1 MRRGLKRA
9 ISITVAIAV
18 MVTIIVAVFFGY
30 IPEKYDYHIGSV
42 ATKDIY
48 AARNVIDNYQT
59 HYDAVLAKNSTKT
72 ILVRN
77 TDDSSKNIN
86 NIKSFFQIVRQER
99 ANTMDEYGTPVQDYV
114 GVRNELIE
122 KLKNNYSE
130 KTAVTVAD
138 LMCEY
143 GYVNDDRY
151 AEKLAKQYITVR
163 KYGKSRAALMMRQK
177 LLDAQTIETALDK
190 YTEDDITGEIAE
202 ILRKK
207 YFDRL
212 FLGGIEGKKEMQK
225 VIAALA
231 RRGYGYN
238 DIKTAL
244 YIIQDEIQNEED

>member
-1 MRRGLKRA
+1 MEELDIAKRRAMHLLGGR
-9 ISITVAIAV
+9 
-18 MVTIIVAVFFGY
+18 
-30 IPEKYDYHIGSV
+30 DYG
-42 ATKDIY
+42 
-48 AARNVIDNYQT
+48 
-59 HYDAVLAKNSTKT
+59 
-72 ILVRN
+72 
-77 TDDSSKNIN
+77 
-86 NIKSFFQIVRQER
+86 
-99 ANTMDEYGTPVQDYV
+99 
-114 GVRNELIE
+114 RNELIE

-207 YFDRL
+207 YVDRL

>member
-1 MRRGLKRA
+1 MEELDIAKRRAMHLLGGR
-9 ISITVAIAV
+9 
-18 MVTIIVAVFFGY
+18 
-30 IPEKYDYHIGSV
+30 DYG
-42 ATKDIY
+42 
-48 AARNVIDNYQT
+48 
-59 HYDAVLAKNSTKT
+59 
-72 ILVRN
+72 
-77 TDDSSKNIN
+77 
-86 NIKSFFQIVRQER
+86 
-99 ANTMDEYGTPVQDYV
+99 
-114 GVRNELIE
+114 RNELIE

-143 GYVNDDRY
+143 GYVDDDRY
-151 AEKLAKQYITVR
+151 AEKLARQYITVR

-190 YTEDDITGEIAE
+190 YSADDITGEIAE

-207 YFDRL
+207 YYDRL
-212 FLGGIEGKKEMQK
+212 FLEGIEGKKEMQK

>member
-1 MRRGLKRA
+1 MEELDIAKRRAMHLLGGR
-9 ISITVAIAV
+9 
-18 MVTIIVAVFFGY
+18 
-30 IPEKYDYHIGSV
+30 DYG
-42 ATKDIY
+42 
-48 AARNVIDNYQT
+48 
-59 HYDAVLAKNSTKT
+59 
-72 ILVRN
+72 
-77 TDDSSKNIN
+77 
-86 NIKSFFQIVRQER
+86 
-99 ANTMDEYGTPVQDYV
+99 
-114 GVRNELIE
+114 RNELIE

-151 AEKLAKQYITVR
+151 AEKLARQYITVR

-212 FLGGIEGKKEMQK
+212 FLEGIEGKKEMQK

>member
-1 MRRGLKRA
+1 
-9 ISITVAIAV
+9 
-18 MVTIIVAVFFGY
+18 
-30 IPEKYDYHIGSV
+30 
-42 ATKDIY
+42 
-48 AARNVIDNYQT
+48 
-59 HYDAVLAKNSTKT
+59 
-72 ILVRN
+72 
-77 TDDSSKNIN
+77 
-86 NIKSFFQIVRQER
+86 
-99 ANTMDEYGTPVQDYV
+99 MDELDIAKRRAMHLLGGRDYG
-114 GVRNELIE
+114 RNELIE

-151 AEKLAKQYITVR
+151 AEKLARQYITVR

-190 YTEDDITGEIAE
+190 YTADDITGEIAE

-207 YFDRL
+207 YSDRL

-244 YIIQDEIQNEED
+244 YIIQDEFQNEED

>member
-1 MRRGLKRA
+1 
-9 ISITVAIAV
+9 
-18 MVTIIVAVFFGY
+18 
-30 IPEKYDYHIGSV
+30 
-42 ATKDIY
+42 
-48 AARNVIDNYQT
+48 
-59 HYDAVLAKNSTKT
+59 
-72 ILVRN
+72 
-77 TDDSSKNIN
+77 
-86 NIKSFFQIVRQER
+86 
-99 ANTMDEYGTPVQDYV
+99 MDELDIAKRRAMHLLGGRDYG
-114 GVRNELIE
+114 RNELIE

-151 AEKLAKQYITVR
+151 AEKLARQYITVR

-190 YTEDDITGEIAE
+190 YTSDDITGEIAE

-207 YFDRL
+207 YSDRL

-244 YIIQDEIQNEED
+244 YIIQDEFQNEED

>member
-1 MRRGLKRA
+1 MEELDIAKRRAMHLLGGR
-9 ISITVAIAV
+9 
-18 MVTIIVAVFFGY
+18 
-30 IPEKYDYHIGSV
+30 DYG
-42 ATKDIY
+42 
-48 AARNVIDNYQT
+48 
-59 HYDAVLAKNSTKT
+59 
-72 ILVRN
+72 
-77 TDDSSKNIN
+77 
-86 NIKSFFQIVRQER
+86 
-99 ANTMDEYGTPVQDYV
+99 
-114 GVRNELIE
+114 RNELIE

-212 FLGGIEGKKEMQK
+212 FLEGIEGKKEMQK

>member
-1 MRRGLKRA
+1 MEELDIAKRRAMHLLGGR
-9 ISITVAIAV
+9 
-18 MVTIIVAVFFGY
+18 
-30 IPEKYDYHIGSV
+30 DYG
-42 ATKDIY
+42 
-48 AARNVIDNYQT
+48 
-59 HYDAVLAKNSTKT
+59 
-72 ILVRN
+72 
-77 TDDSSKNIN
+77 
-86 NIKSFFQIVRQER
+86 
-99 ANTMDEYGTPVQDYV
+99 
-114 GVRNELIE
+114 RNELIE

-143 GYVNDDRY
+143 GYVDDDRY
-151 AEKLAKQYITVR
+151 AEKLARQYITVR

-244 YIIQDEIQNEED
+244 YIIQDEIQNEEE

>member
-1 MRRGLKRA
+1 MEELDIAKRRAMHLLGGR
-9 ISITVAIAV
+9 
-18 MVTIIVAVFFGY
+18 
-30 IPEKYDYHIGSV
+30 DYG
-42 ATKDIY
+42 
-48 AARNVIDNYQT
+48 
-59 HYDAVLAKNSTKT
+59 
-72 ILVRN
+72 
-77 TDDSSKNIN
+77 
-86 NIKSFFQIVRQER
+86 
-99 ANTMDEYGTPVQDYV
+99 
-114 GVRNELIE
+114 RNELIE

-143 GYVNDDRY
+143 GYVDDDRY
-151 AEKLAKQYITVR
+151 AEKLARQYITVR

-207 YFDRL
+207 YVDRL

>member
-1 MRRGLKRA
+1 MEELDIAKRRAMHLLGGR
-9 ISITVAIAV
+9 
-18 MVTIIVAVFFGY
+18 
-30 IPEKYDYHIGSV
+30 DYG
-42 ATKDIY
+42 
-48 AARNVIDNYQT
+48 
-59 HYDAVLAKNSTKT
+59 
-72 ILVRN
+72 
-77 TDDSSKNIN
+77 
-86 NIKSFFQIVRQER
+86 
-99 ANTMDEYGTPVQDYV
+99 
-114 GVRNELIE
+114 RNELIE

-143 GYVNDDRY
+143 GYVDDDRY
-151 AEKLAKQYITVR
+151 AEKLARQYITVR

>member
-1 MRRGLKRA
+1 MEELDIAKRRAMHLLGGR
-9 ISITVAIAV
+9 
-18 MVTIIVAVFFGY
+18 
-30 IPEKYDYHIGSV
+30 DYG
-42 ATKDIY
+42 
-48 AARNVIDNYQT
+48 
-59 HYDAVLAKNSTKT
+59 
-72 ILVRN
+72 
-77 TDDSSKNIN
+77 
-86 NIKSFFQIVRQER
+86 
-99 ANTMDEYGTPVQDYV
+99 
-114 GVRNELIE
+114 RNELIE